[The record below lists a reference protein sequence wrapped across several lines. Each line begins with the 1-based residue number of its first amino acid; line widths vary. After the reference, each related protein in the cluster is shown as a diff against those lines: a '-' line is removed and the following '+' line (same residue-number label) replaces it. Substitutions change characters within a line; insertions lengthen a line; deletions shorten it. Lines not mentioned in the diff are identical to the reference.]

1 MADYFSDVLTQINAV
16 PDSTVSR
23 RDLGGAVKSAR
34 FDIAPGAAVLV
45 SDRLFL
51 TQLPPQARVV
61 GGVFEVTSAFGATAS
76 NGKIRTETTDLVFS
90 GAGAIDLAAAGQ
102 WVIDRVARGLDYIAK
117 KNPAK
122 PEAWEAVYLQVAAIT
137 TAVTTGRIR
146 GVILYV
152 D

>member
-1 MADYFSDVLTQINAV
+1 MTDYFSDVLTQINAV

-45 SDRLFL
+45 SSRLFL

-61 GGVFEVTSAFGATAS
+61 GGVFEVTSAFGAAPS

-90 GAGAIDLAAAGQ
+90 GAGAINLAAAGQ
-102 WVIDRVARGLDYIAK
+102 WVIDRVARGLDYIAR
-117 KNPAK
+117 KNPAR
-122 PEAWEAVYLQVAAIT
+122 PEAWEAVFLQVEAIT

>member
-23 RDLGGAVKSAR
+23 RDLGGAVKMAR
-34 FDIAPGAAVLV
+34 FDLANGANVLV
-45 SDRLFL
+45 GDRLFL
-51 TQLPPQARVV
+51 TLLPPGARVV
-61 GGVFEVTSAFGATAS
+61 GGVFEITNAFGSATS

-90 GAGAIDLAAAGQ
+90 GAGAINLATAGQ
-102 WVIDRVARGLDYIAK
+102 WVIDRIARGLDYVAK

-122 PEAWEAVYLQVAAIT
+122 PETWEAVYLQVEAIAS
-137 TAVTTGRIR
+137 AVTTGRIR